1 MSCQDKLPPG
11 HSFVGVIGASDKTP
25 LTIGT
30 GNKEMHPLLI
40 SLTNIHAGVRMK
52 ATSHAFA
59 LVAYLPIP
67 KFLEVSRP
75 IHSILSARVYHFAI
89 SIVMRNLK
97 MAAHDGC
104 IMSDPRG
111 DLRMI
116 HTPLVAWIADYPEQ
130 LLIACTASK
139 RSPIS
144 LAVSAQFGDPLPHSP
159 RIRSCTLNAI
169 ERACTIS
176 DPCDI
181 ASFYKACQSLHLNGV
196 VEPYWMDWGDA
207 CPSRFLTPDALPQ
220 WHKFFFDHPITWS
233 VNIMGGAELN
243 RRLSVLQPRVGVR
256 HWANGVSTLKQLS
269 GRDHRD
275 LEKLLPAV
283 IVGAVP
289 DDVACAL
296 CAITEFIFQAQNL
309 FLYDETLH
317 SLTEALREF
326 HHYKLSIITAGGRR
340 GKNGPLNHFQIPKL
354 ELMQHVVRSTRAMG
368 APYQWSSDI
377 TERCHIT
384 HVKRPYRMTNHK
396 DFHGQCC
403 RFLDRQEK
411 LQFFQLYTV
420 LKSQGASLVY
430 EMSREANTMALHYPE
445 ATWISTVLPD
455 EQYVGAGKPI
465 ISLFTKDRSRISSDD
480 SVAILLTIRPHHPHL
495 SIEEASQLFRIPD
508 LRPALGDLISGRSY
522 LERNGRRFCCPNCS
536 LSFDR
541 LRVWLNFR
549 MQRCSTQ
556 DSRVVSPAQTIQALP
571 PSSLMLFGRGNTV
584 LIAHESGELLSLA
597 ASERTYNFFVC
608 SLFDSHRTLGYAVV
622 QVKFIFQPITEAP
635 YLNQPSLYVEFF
647 NFSHSL
653 FNTFDDVRI
662 VTPAPVTDMF
672 LVHRRVRSN
681 NTALG
686 DIVPLE
692 SVRQVI
698 QLIPKFGQQ
707 VSASMNCDN
716 ILQLGREYY
725 VNNFADKETFH
736 AILSYQ

>member
-1 MSCQDKLPPG
+1 
-11 HSFVGVIGASDKTP
+11 
-25 LTIGT
+25 
-30 GNKEMHPLLI
+30 
-40 SLTNIHAGVRMK
+40 
-52 ATSHAFA
+52 
-59 LVAYLPIP
+59 
-67 KFLEVSRP
+67 
-75 IHSILSARVYHFAI
+75 
-89 SIVMRNLK
+89 
-97 MAAHDGC
+97 
-104 IMSDPRG
+104 
-111 DLRMI
+111 
-116 HTPLVAWIADYPEQ
+116 
-130 LLIACTASK
+130 
-139 RSPIS
+139 
-144 LAVSAQFGDPLPHSP
+144 
-159 RIRSCTLNAI
+159 
-169 ERACTIS
+169 
-176 DPCDI
+176 
-181 ASFYKACQSLHLNGV
+181 V
-196 VEPYWMDWGDA
+196 V
-207 CPSRFLTPDALPQ
+207 
-220 WHKFFFDHPITWS
+220 
-233 VNIMGGAELN
+233 
-243 RRLSVLQPRVGVR
+243 
-256 HWANGVSTLKQLS
+256 
-269 GRDHRD
+269 
-275 LEKLLPAV
+275 EKLLPAV

-571 PSSLMLFGRGNTV
+571 PSSLMPFGRGNTV

>member
-1 MSCQDKLPPG
+1 MNDDEHADIRNTENLHYPFASKSEFDLACWLSGGALSQKEIDGFLHLEHTKNSPPSFNTAKDLQAWIEGLPEVPRWYHQQIKVGSYKMKAPLWLYWRDGLDIVKHLFANPVFTPCMDFRPCQDKLPPG

-25 LTIGT
+25 LMIGT

-40 SLTNIHAGVRMK
+40 SLANIHVGVHMHMK

-67 KFLEVSRP
+67 RFLEVSRP
-75 IHSILSARVYHFAI
+75 IHSILSVRVYHFVI

-97 MAAHDGC
+97 MA
-104 IMSDPRG
+104 
-111 DLRMI
+111 
-116 HTPLVAWIADYPEQ
+116 
-130 LLIACTASK
+130 LLIACTALK
-139 RSPIS
+139 CSPIS
-144 LAVSAQFGDPLPHSP
+144 LAVSTQFGDPLPHSP
-159 RIRSCTLNAI
+159 RIRSRTLDAI

-176 DPCDI
+176 DPCEI

-207 CPSRFLTPDALPQ
+207 CPSRFLMPDALHQ

-233 VNIMGGAELN
+233 INIMGGAELDW
-243 RRLSVLQPRVGVR
+243 RLSVLQPRVGVR

-275 LEKLLPAV
+275 LKKLLPAM
-283 IVGAVP
+283 I
-289 DDVACAL
+289 
-296 CAITEFIFQAQNL
+296 IEFIFQAQNL
-309 FLYDETLH
+309 FLYDKMLH
-317 SLTEALREF
+317 SLTEALRKF
-326 HHYKLSIITAGGRR
+326 HHYKVAIITAGGCR

-377 TERCHIT
+377 TEHCHIT

-403 RFLDRQEK
+403 RFLNRQEK
-411 LQFFQLYTV
+411 LQFFQLYT
-420 LKSQGASLVY
+420 
-430 EMSREANTMALHYPE
+430 MSREANAMALHYPE

-465 ISLFTKDRSRISSDD
+465 ISLFTKDHSHISSDD
-480 SVAILLTIRPHHPHL
+480 SVAILLTIHPHHPHL
-495 SIEEASQLFRIPD
+495 SIEEV
-508 LRPALGDLISGRSY
+508 
-522 LERNGRRFCCPNCS
+522 RFCRPNCS

-549 MQRCSTQ
+549 MQRRSTQ

-571 PSSLMLFGRGNTV
+571 PSSLMPFGRGNTV
-584 LIAHESGELLSLA
+584 LVAHESGELLSLA
-597 ASERTYNFFVC
+597 ASEC
-608 SLFDSHRTLGYAVV
+608 YAII

-635 YLNQPSLYVEFF
+635 HLNQPFLYVEFF
-647 NFSHSL
+647 NFSQSL
-653 FNTFDDVRI
+653 FNTSDD
-662 VTPAPVTDMF
+662 DSY
-672 LVHRRVRSN
+672 L
-681 NTALG
+681 
-686 DIVPLE
+686 PLE